1 MLQQVFTV
9 YDQKADAYL
18 PPWIMPKA
26 VMAQRVFGDCVNSKD
41 HQFNAHPD
49 DYTLFMLGDWND
61 ETGEFRQLPQG
72 KRSLGNGLE
81 YLKSVNSGDQM
92 ELIEATEGQPDVVT
106 ETARIQPG
114 TEGGDSKE

>member
-1 MLQQVFTV
+1 MALQMVFTV

-41 HQFNAHPD
+41 HQFHAHPE

-61 ETGEFRQLPQG
+61 ENGEFRPLPNG
-72 KRSLGNGLE
+72 KRSLGVALE
-81 YLKSVNSGDQM
+81 YVKEDTDPRQTD
-92 ELIEATEGQPDVVT
+92 LIPATEGRKNGST
-106 ETARIQPG
+106 RIQSG
-114 TEGGDSKE
+114 SESADSEE